1 MVKMVTGCEIGH
13 AGKAETRRRKEGRK
27 VHQKTKSVL
36 KITITRF
43 H

>member
-1 MVKMVTGCEIGH
+1 MVKMVTGCELGLV
-13 AGKAETRRRKEGRK
+13 GKAETKEGRK